1 MFDVVATVLQAHQ
14 PVIGLVF
21 IVALFAAF
29 ASERF
34 PPVTI
39 AIVGAGAMIVFGWLT
54 PSLVTA
60 AFANSAP
67 ITIAAFF
74 VLSGALVRT
83 GTIEALASIVV
94 RRAADRKAHV

>member
-1 MFDVVATVLQAHQ
+1 MMLAAHQ
-14 PVIGLVF
+14 AALGLAFV
-21 IVALFAAF
+21 VALFIAF
-29 ASERF
+29 ATERF

-39 AIVGAGAMIVFGWLT
+39 AVFGASVMIALGWLT

-60 AFANSAP
+60 AFANPAP

-83 GTIEALASIVV
+83 GTIEALASVVV
-94 RRAADRKAHV
+94 RRAAKSP